1 MSRPRA
7 RRAFVATG
15 IGVLAAALGIWSC
28 RESPAPSPALRSPR
42 LVLLYAT
49 CTLNKDYLSPYNPA
63 VTSTPHLE
71 RFRRDALVFRR
82 HHSEAG
88 QTGTAFASIFSGS
101 QAEHHGIFRHP
112 TPLADDVGLIGETFR
127 RGGWDV
133 HAWLEHGMAS
143 GELGYAQGADDDQ
156 VHATLIT
163 ADDPELATV
172 LDRLRQDQHYR
183 ALILTSFTVTHGPYQ
198 LAAVDSFCRLY
209 PGECGARAD
218 REAFARYADFYRR
231 SHAFLSYDFPGTAE
245 RTALTAEHLA
255 NLVEVI
261 ELLYRANVGYLDHLF
276 GAVVDEIR
284 HRGLLAD
291 SIIVFTA
298 DHGETLFREGTH
310 FKWTHGNQLAPE
322 VLNVPLLIRAPGVG
336 VRAGSW
342 EPVTRSID
350 LYPTLAALAG
360 LPPPPSGEGRGIDL
374 AAALRGHE
382 PAPTLPAYSHTGLIP
397 EPVLKAS
404 RKWTLFRSL
413 FPRIDPELMWTQVRE
428 EDMVYQLRRT
438 LTGEL
443 EPAVFDLA
451 ADPFELRNLV
461 DPADPRQD
469 RAFRDLDRY
478 RERLLLAYR
487 ERGEPETAIDLER
500 QEELLRA
507 LGYIE

>member
-1 MSRPRA
+1 MVSYRA
-7 RRAFVATG
+7 RRS
-15 IGVLAAALGIWSC
+15 LAAAGLGALAVALGLGSC
-28 RESPAPSPALRSPR
+28 REPAAPRSPR

-49 CTLNKDYLSPYNPA
+49 CTLNKDYLSPYNPE

-71 RFRRDALVFRR
+71 RFRREALVFRR
-82 HHSEAG
+82 HQSEAG

-112 TPLADDVGLIGETFR
+112 TPLADAVELIGETFR

-143 GELGYAQGADDDQ
+143 GELGYAQGAADDQ
-156 VHATLIT
+156 VHATRIT
-163 ADDPELATV
+163 ADDPQLAAV
-172 LDRLRQDQHYR
+172 FDRLRRDPQYR

-198 LAAVDSFCRLY
+198 LAAVDSFCRLH

-218 REAFARYADFYRR
+218 REAFLRYADFYRR
-231 SHAFLSYDFPGTAE
+231 SHAFLSYDFPKTAE
-245 RTALTAEHLA
+245 RAALDAEHLA
-255 NLVEVI
+255 NLAAVI
-261 ELLYRANVGYLDHLF
+261 ELLYRANVAYLDHLF
-276 GAVVDEIR
+276 GAVMEEIRRRELVDE
-284 HRGLLAD
+284 

-298 DHGETLFREGTH
+298 DHGETLYREGTH

-322 VLNVPLLIRAPGVG
+322 VLNVPLLIRAPGV
-336 VRAGSW
+336 RAGSW

-360 LPPPPSGEGRGIDL
+360 LAPPPSGEGRGIDL
-374 AAALRGHE
+374 AAALRGRA
-382 PAPTLPAYSHTGLIP
+382 PAPALPAYSHTGLIP

-404 RKWTLFRSL
+404 RKWTLFRTL
-413 FPRIDPELMWTQVRE
+413 YPRIDPELMWTQLRE

-443 EPAVFDLA
+443 EPATFDLA
-451 ADPFELRNLV
+451 ADPYALRNLH

-478 RERLLLAYR
+478 RERLLRAYR
-487 ERGEPETAIDLER
+487 ERGEPSEAIDLER

-507 LGYIE
+507 LGYVE